1 MSISNSHHSFN
12 LGELPLG
19 CKYCVRGE
27 KLVLFVTG
35 VCPRKCYF
43 CPVSDQKFQ
52 HDVIYANERKVETAD
67 DIIKEA
73 KLMDAKGAG
82 ITGGDPLSKLA
93 RTVEYIKLLKEQ
105 FGQKFHIH
113 LYTSLN
119 LATEE
124 TMKKLFDAGLDEIR
138 FHLDLDSK
146 QLWDKLI
153 LARKFSW
160 KIGVEIPLIPTKE
173 KETFAVLEF
182 VKDKIDFLNLNEL
195 EVADNSQ
202 SKLGEMNLHTKD
214 ELSYAI
220 ADSLELGLKILEFAQ
235 KGMCIAPSGRN
246 SLDCSLQ
253 EPQGD
258 LPPTGMRLPQYAQQG
273 FRRCYAHT
281 PKEKYNLSIHVCTAK
296 LKDAVQLANR
306 LKREAQG
313 AKKKFDLVDE
323 EGMLTR
329 GALYLPELVPG
340 FGYRKKLESV
350 NKNEFVQ
357 RLEPLLVRVKKE
369 LRIDDD
375 ELFLDLSKPR
385 ILLSK
390 KLLMQNRKL
399 FKKLGLIPAVVSE
412 YPTADQLEV
421 EVELF

>member
-1 MSISNSHHSFN
+1 MISENQFHSFN
-12 LGELPLG
+12 LNELPSG
-19 CKYCVRGE
+19 CRYCVRGE

-43 CPVSDQKFQ
+43 CPVSDQKYQ
-52 HDVIYANERKVETAD
+52 QDVIYANERKVESTE

-73 KLMDAKGAG
+73 QLMDAKGAG
-82 ITGGDPLSKLA
+82 ITGGDPLSKLD
-93 RTVEYIKLLKEQ
+93 RTLEYIRLLKEK
-105 FGQKFHIH
+105 FGKNFHIH

-119 LATEE
+119 LVTEE
-124 TMKKLFDAGLDEIR
+124 ALRQLFNAGLDEIR
-138 FHLDLDSK
+138 FHLELDSK
-146 QLWDKLI
+146 QLWDKLT

-160 KIGVEIPLIPTKE
+160 KVGVEIPLIPIKE
-173 KETFAVLEF
+173 KETFELLEF
-182 VKDKIDFLNLNEL
+182 VKDKVDFLNLNEL
-195 EVADNSQ
+195 EIADNSQ
-202 SKLGEMNLHTKD
+202 SNLGEMELHTKD

-220 ADSLELGLKILEFAQ
+220 KDSLELGLKVLEFAQ
-235 KGMCIAPSGRN
+235 K
-246 SLDCSLQ
+246 
-253 EPQGD
+253 
-258 LPPTGMRLPQYAQQG
+258 
-273 FRRCYAHT
+273 
-281 PKEKYNLSIHVCTAK
+281 EKYNLPIHVCTAK

-306 LKREAQG
+306 IKREAQG
-313 AKKKFDLVDE
+313 AKKKFDLVNE

-350 NKNEFVQ
+350 NKDELV
-357 RLEPLLVRVKKE
+357 RKLEPLLVRVKKE
-369 LRIDDD
+369 LKIEDD
-375 ELFLDLSKPR
+375 ELFLDSSKPR

-399 FKKLGLIPAVVSE
+399 FKKLGLVPAVVSE